1 MVVRDGRIGSVTV
14 EDNQRVW
21 ELKKMIKD
29 ANPISIDAKD
39 IELYPAKTEDGKWLT
54 MEGNDVKMLKNGL
67 LHETI
72 KNIMQHG
79 NAMDPT
85 YPVGD
90 AAFSVVPNDGAVG
103 DIHVLV
109 DLPAHRE
116 TEFVVNGVRYP
127 VIHHR
132 YSLHPVRHSIDLY
145 PPELV
150 AFWRALRTN
159 HTAVEANAVVKLPEG
174 IHLLG
179 DPALGSQVYIRPCY
193 PPLLT
198 LCWEIIHDPKSP
210 HLVILGNPGIGKKF
224 FGFFILLQL
233 ARDNKTVVYECGL
246 SKSRYLFAGDTV
258 VKGSQDDFVD
268 ILDLPTT
275 YYIVDA
281 AQPPKCQAMT
291 ILLTKPKLKVWY
303 SFAEDNC
310 DIRYMPV
317 WTWDEISTCHKLL
330 YPDLELNVVTDC
342 FRRWGGVPRY
352 VLQYALRDTQQS
364 LLERAIAIVNCN
376 WVTNAIRMLDAYYC
390 DEAYRLL
397 QSHTSHVL
405 LHYQVSDKFMKLH
418 VDFASQYVQDEVY
431 KRAWRDDPTT
441 LVEFMTAA
449 SYTGSDEFAVLR
461 GRMFESY
468 VHSVLPRG
476 GRFQIRRL
484 EPSEGG
490 SGEANADQDD
500 KGGEDEEKADDG
512 AVETKGDVAAQVM
525 AHGTGAGLAAWDIHE
540 DEGIVE
546 VSPQR
551 AVVFNTKAKVAS
563 AASGTYLRPAI
574 KHDLPVDA
582 IVKPDML
589 VTIAAKHLNKQ
600 MDLDDAL
607 DLLGNPVAPRLFFV
621 LPPGEFDDFP
631 YQRDLES
638 KGNAKGVF
646 KSVIQQ
652 FAMQVTPAVVQREM
666 TQPSRDGPS
675 KVAKR
680 SRHE

>member
-310 DIRYMPV
+310 DI
-317 WTWDEISTCHKLL
+317 
-330 YPDLELNVVTDC
+330 
-342 FRRWGGVPRY
+342 
-352 VLQYALRDTQQS
+352 
-364 LLERAIAIVNCN
+364 
-376 WVTNAIRMLDAYYC
+376 
-390 DEAYRLL
+390 
-397 QSHTSHVL
+397 
-405 LHYQVSDKFMKLH
+405 
-418 VDFASQYVQDEVY
+418 
-431 KRAWRDDPTT
+431 
-441 LVEFMTAA
+441 
-449 SYTGSDEFAVLR
+449 
-461 GRMFESY
+461 
-468 VHSVLPRG
+468 
-476 GRFQIRRL
+476 
-484 EPSEGG
+484 
-490 SGEANADQDD
+490 
-500 KGGEDEEKADDG
+500 
-512 AVETKGDVAAQVM
+512 
-525 AHGTGAGLAAWDIHE
+525 
-540 DEGIVE
+540 
-546 VSPQR
+546 
-551 AVVFNTKAKVAS
+551 
-563 AASGTYLRPAI
+563 
-574 KHDLPVDA
+574 
-582 IVKPDML
+582 
-589 VTIAAKHLNKQ
+589 
-600 MDLDDAL
+600 
-607 DLLGNPVAPRLFFV
+607 
-621 LPPGEFDDFP
+621 
-631 YQRDLES
+631 
-638 KGNAKGVF
+638 
-646 KSVIQQ
+646 
-652 FAMQVTPAVVQREM
+652 
-666 TQPSRDGPS
+666 
-675 KVAKR
+675 
-680 SRHE
+680 